1 MRAGDGKNTIIG
13 RLAVATQHVSGIATP
28 EYESNGKDLLN
39 AKTVCAS
46 SANYNTYCFVVKTIA
61 LHLAFRSTRGAE
73 KACMLGAAPAGYCFD
88 VEAFQTINTLS
99 VPTHRRVGTGSL
111 LQALLT
117 WPPIS
122 LKWYSAHATILVL
135 SRRNTCTPR
144 AAIRSGNAHP

>member
-1 MRAGDGKNTIIG
+1 M
-13 RLAVATQHVSGIATP
+13 
-28 EYESNGKDLLN
+28 
-39 AKTVCAS
+39 
-46 SANYNTYCFVVKTIA
+46 KTIA

-73 KACMLGAAPAGYCFD
+73 NACMLGAAPAGYCFD
-88 VEAFQTINTLS
+88 VEASQTINTPS
-99 VPTHRRVGTGSL
+99 VATHKTTGTGGL

-144 AAIRSGNAHP
+144 AAIRSGNDDP